1 MFCPI
6 PVEQFSSHLAS
17 IRNNYLR
24 YMKLMQ
30 QAGLERRLGLFH
42 STVIN
47 MIDMVGI
54 GPFVVLPLVISY
66 IGGPQFLLAWIA
78 GALLSFIDAMIWSEL
93 GAAYPEAGG
102 SFNFLRKAYGEKKW
116 GRLFSFLYTWQTLIQ
131 APLVVASGS
140 IGFAQYAGYLM
151 PLDEVSR
158 RIVSGLVV
166 VSLTALLYRKIET
179 IGKISTLLWLGV
191 IGTLGWIIWGGFT
204 SGNMSAPV
212 REMVADADISLLFSA
227 GFGAAMVKTIYSYLG
242 YYNVCHLGSEI
253 KNPGKNI
260 PRSMFLS
267 VFGITVL
274 YFLLNVSVTAVIPWN
289 EAQHSEFIVST
300 FIERVYGPSAAMWAT
315 IMVLWV
321 AFASLFAVML
331 GYSRVPYAAAKEGEF
346 FKAFSSVHPTRH
358 FPHISLLALG
368 STAFIFSMLFKLSEV
383 ITAILAMRILI
394 QFAGQAIGVV
404 LLRRRIGTAHLPY
417 KMPFYPLPVI
427 LATAIWL
434 WIFYSTGTSFML
446 AGLIVIFSGTIA
458 FLIKAKSER
467 HWPF

>member
-1 MFCPI
+1 
-6 PVEQFSSHLAS
+6 
-17 IRNNYLR
+17 
-24 YMKLMQ
+24 
-30 QAGLERRLGLFH
+30 
-42 STVIN
+42 
-47 MIDMVGI
+47 
-54 GPFVVLPLVISY
+54 
-66 IGGPQFLLAWIA
+66 
-78 GALLSFIDAMIWSEL
+78 
-93 GAAYPEAGG
+93 
-102 SFNFLRKAYGEKKW
+102 
-116 GRLFSFLYTWQTLIQ
+116 
-131 APLVVASGS
+131 
-140 IGFAQYAGYLM
+140 
-151 PLDEVSR
+151 
-158 RIVSGLVV
+158 
-166 VSLTALLYRKIET
+166 
-179 IGKISTLLWLGV
+179 
-191 IGTLGWIIWGGFT
+191 
-204 SGNMSAPV
+204 
-212 REMVADADISLLFSA
+212 
-227 GFGAAMVKTIYSYLG
+227 
-242 YYNVCHLGSEI
+242 
-253 KNPGKNI
+253 
-260 PRSMFLS
+260 MFLS